1 MFGLIAA
8 VVYSVCTNCTGV
20 GSVSVL
26 CPSCQGR
33 GLVAAPAKSKIN
45 RQNMARGVGFASYVP
60 CKKCCRGLVT
70 PTSKGSGKIMG
81 TCQVCKGQKKVKA
94 AMDSDAKK

>member
-1 MFGLIAA
+1 MNLLLAA
-8 VVYSVCTNCTGV
+8 AFVVCTNCTGV

-33 GLVAAPAKSKIN
+33 GLVAAPAKSKVN
-45 RQNMARGVGFASYVP
+45 RQNMARGVFLPSQVP

-70 PTSKGSGKIMG
+70 PTSKGSGKIME